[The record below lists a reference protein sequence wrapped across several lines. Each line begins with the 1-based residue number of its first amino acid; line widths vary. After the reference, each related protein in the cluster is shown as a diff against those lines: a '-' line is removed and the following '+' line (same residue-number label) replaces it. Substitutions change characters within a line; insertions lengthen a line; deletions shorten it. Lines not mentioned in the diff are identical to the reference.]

1 MFTPH
6 IFQAKEL
13 AKVRAEEE
21 EQRKLA
27 DRARIERE
35 AAAQRAAAQK
45 KKEAQA
51 RKKAIQERK
60 ASAKTAAKA
69 RSTPAAGRPRST
81 KPGKIDIKKTIRQY
95 GTYVAVGAILCII
108 GLMVV
113 MAATAD

>member
-1 MFTPH
+1 M
-6 IFQAKEL
+6 

-35 AAAQRAAAQK
+35 AAVQRAAAQK

-51 RKKAIQERK
+51 RKKAIQESK
-60 ASAKTAAKA
+60 ASAKTAAAKA

-81 KPGKIDIKKTIRQY
+81 KPGKIDIKKTIKQY
-95 GTYVAVGAILCII
+95 GTYIAVGAIVCII
-108 GLMVV
+108 GLMAV